1 MESADFVDCADGQ
14 TAGRQ
19 SPSVKS
25 ADFLRPFFLRRGH
38 LLLLLLLGL
47 GAGWAQEAKVQSALE
62 LLQKGRVEEAIQLL
76 EKGLGRDPQNEP
88 MNAMRGQIAFQ
99 QQDYDK
105 AAAHFEKA
113 PAVLANNP
121 LLSVNY
127 AEALL
132 RTRNEARAKQV
143 LAGVPKTDAVAQFE
157 SGLLLARFGQ
167 LLAAEK
173 YFQRAQKGYPKP
185 AVAAYNLALAQYQA
199 RKLPECIATLEEA
212 ERKYPKHGNIL
223 TLLGKAYLEANQA
236 ENALKTLKQA
246 IRNDPQD
253 EGNYILIA
261 GLAVDEDMIS
271 VGMELLDQGIEHL
284 PKSYP
289 LHILRG
295 YLRLPHGRYADAEL
309 DYRKAMKIQPKSASA
324 KIGLAYLY
332 LHRERHE
339 DAIALLQQVTQAH
352 PSNFFAYY
360 LMGELRIRE
369 GREEEAMKHLK
380 RAAALQPAYSRTRT
394 SLGKLYL
401 KKKDPRSAI
410 PEFEAAIKLDPDD
423 ITAYYQVSIAY
434 RKTGQK
440 EEARE
445 ALAQVKRLNKEK
457 RALGNASYLNQRLRR
472 MQMPPLSEQ

>member
-1 MESADFVDCADGQ
+1 MVGLFSSSA
-14 TAGRQ
+14 
-19 SPSVKS
+19 SPSGRHPLGRVLPGW
-25 ADFLRPFFLRRGH
+25 AH
-38 LLLLLLLGL
+38 LLPMLLLSVAIGFAQDARVKTALG
-47 GAGWAQEAKVQSALE
+47 

-99 QQDYDK
+99 QQDYAK

-121 LLSVNY
+121 LLSVDY

-143 LAGVPKTDAVAQFE
+143 LAGVPETDAVAQFE

-173 YFQRAQKGYPKP
+173 YFQRAQKGYPQP

-199 RKLPECIATLEEA
+199 RKLLECIATLKEA
-212 ERKYPKHGNIL
+212 QPKYPKDGNIL
-223 TLLGKAYLEANQA
+223 TLLGKAYLEAGQA

-261 GLAVDEDMIS
+261 GLPEDVHMVS
-271 VGMELLDQGIEHL
+271 VRMELLDEGVKHL

-289 LHILRG
+289 LHLLRG
-295 YLRLPHGRYADAEL
+295 YLRLSHGHYGDAEL
-309 DYRKAMKIQPKSASA
+309 DYRKAMEIQPKSASA
-324 KIGLAYLY
+324 KIGLAFLY
-332 LHRERHE
+332 LHGERHE

-352 PSNFFAYY
+352 PSNFFAHY

-394 SLGKLYL
+394 NLGKLYL

-440 EEARE
+440 EKTRE
-445 ALAQVKRLNKEK
+445 AMAQVKRLNKEK
-457 RALGNASYLNQRLRR
+457 RALGNSRYLNQRLRR
-472 MQMPPLSEQ
+472 MQMPPLSGQ